1 MRHHDLARVVARF
14 ALPTACAALVAGC
27 ATPVPPLQKYA
38 APTSGPTAK
47 IVMRGTLAGSDFYG
61 VYVFDQAESCQGSRL
76 IGAGRTGRDAPAST
90 VVANRLT
97 TLDFMMFSGD
107 NSSCRVRW
115 SFTPTAGRTYVVS
128 GGVVT
133 GIPGASCAARI
144 HDATDPDAIRPV
156 ADALRRNQGGAM
168 CMPTA
173 QALARRAATPAAA
186 QATGDSAVLTSSAGD
201 AELQGLIKP

>member
-1 MRHHDLARVVARF
+1 
-14 ALPTACAALVAGC
+14 
-27 ATPVPPLQKYA
+27 
-38 APTSGPTAK
+38 
-47 IVMRGTLAGSDFYG
+47 MRGTLAGSDFYG

-76 IGAGRTGRDAPAST
+76 IGAGRTGRDAPANT
-90 VVANRLT
+90 VAANRLT

-115 SFTPTAGRTYVVS
+115 SFTPTAGRTYLVS

-133 GIPGASCAARI
+133 GTPGASCAARI

-156 ADALRRNQGGAM
+156 ADALRRDQAGAI
-168 CMPTA
+168 CMRTA
-173 QALARRAATPAAA
+173 QALARRGTTTAT
-186 QATGDSAVLTSSAGD
+186 QAVSDAAVLTSSAGD

>member
-1 MRHHDLARVVARF
+1 MQHHDLRRAAPRF
-14 ALPTACAALVAGC
+14 ALLMGCAALLAGC
-27 ATPVPPLQKYA
+27 ATPVAPLQKYA
-38 APTSGPTAK
+38 APSTGPTAK

-76 IGAGRTGRDAPAST
+76 VGAGRTGRDAPAST
-90 VVANRLT
+90 VVANQLT
-97 TLDFMMFSGD
+97 TVDFMMFSGKD
-107 NSSCRVRW
+107 SSCRVRW
-115 SFTPTAGRTYVVS
+115 SFTPIAGRTYLVS

-133 GIPGASCAARI
+133 GVPGASCAARI

-156 ADALRRNQGGAM
+156 ADALRRDQGGAM

-173 QALARRAATPAAA
+173 QALARRGTNPATQAASDA
-186 QATGDSAVLTSSAGD
+186 AVLTSRAGD

>member
-1 MRHHDLARVVARF
+1 MHRTPYRLVFLAAS
-14 ALPTACAALVAGC
+14 AALLAGC
-27 ATPVPPLQKYA
+27 AAPIKPLEKYA

-47 IVMRGTLAGSDFYG
+47 IVMRGTLVGNDFYG

-76 IGAGRTGRDAPAST
+76 LGAGGTGRDPAAAT

-97 TLDFMMFSGD
+97 TVDFLMFSGAD
-107 NSSCRVRW
+107 SSCRVRW
-115 SFTPTAGRTYVVS
+115 SFTPGAGKTYLVS

-133 GIPGASCAARI
+133 GVPGVACAARV
-144 HDATDPDAIRPV
+144 HDATDPDAIKPV
-156 ADALRRNQGGAM
+156 PDALRRNQGGAM

-173 QALARRAATPAAA
+173 QALARRGPAPAGATPGSDA
-186 QATGDSAVLTSSAGD
+186 AVLTAGAGD